1 MKRFIII
8 LAVIAALSAESGRS
22 IELPDGVEPIGIA
35 ADGLGTIFI
44 LESGGSVIA
53 IAADGEVSARIEPTA
68 ISADISNLSDISY
81 STGWL
86 YLADREGSAL
96 FITDKTLRS
105 PMRIPLQNNRSA
117 IRPSRFAVSTD
128 GRILIFDDDRGAL
141 FLLSSWKDRTPVEL
155 THNGFGDV
163 RGVFFDRIEKAFSVV
178 TDEEVFTYSLFG
190 LLERRLEIGTVN
202 DPIAAFTLQDGFCI
216 IGRGAG
222 AIFGDDALELVD
234 FRAPIVAVSQD
245 LSARLTVVSE
255 GRIFQIE
262 SLRDLATEQ

>member
-1 MKRFIII
+1 MKRLIII
-8 LAVIAALSAESGRS
+8 LAAIAAFGGDLEHA
-22 IELPDGVEPIGIA
+22 IELPESIEPLGIA

-53 IAADGEVSARIEPTA
+53 MTADGEISARIEPTA
-68 ISADISNLSDISY
+68 ISADITNLSDISF
-81 STGWL
+81 SAGWL

-105 PMRIPLQNNRSA
+105 PMKIPLQNNRNE

-128 GRILIFDDDRGAL
+128 GRIMISDDDRGAL
-141 FLLSSWKDRTPVEL
+141 YILSSWKDLKPLEL
-155 THNGFGDV
+155 VLPEFGDV
-163 RGVFFDRIEKAFSVV
+163 RGVFFDRIEKVFSVV

-190 LLERRLEIGTVN
+190 LLERRLEIGAVKE
-202 DPIAAFTLQDGFCI
+202 PIAAFTLQDEFCI
-216 IGRGAG
+216 IGRRSGAVFG
-222 AIFGDDALELVD
+222 ADSLKIVD

-262 SLRDLATEQ
+262 SLRDLATDR